1 MCAARSNRPNAAP
14 RRPARG
20 EAVFNP
26 RWRSASNVTSVF
38 WEKDP
43 SIPGYRALVERPN
56 AVRVQG
62 YDPKGQAVD
71 YVAKGWEA
79 RLIQQA
85 FSGCFAGLAH
95 GSPRLEGG
103 WTSFCDRGN
112 L

>member
-1 MCAARSNRPNAAP
+1 MPFECKASGAEWRRMAPKGNRS
-14 RRPARG
+14 RG
-20 EAVFNP
+20 
-26 RWRSASNVTSVF
+26 
-38 WEKDP
+38 
-43 SIPGYRALVERPN
+43 RADGLLP
-56 AVRVQG
+56 G